1 MTRAM
6 RKKDALIVLAA
17 LALAA
22 AALLTALLGR
32 GGAAD
37 GVRVYVDGALY
48 AEMPLAED
56 GEIRI
61 EQADGS
67 VNVVAVEDGAAFMA
81 YSSCKNQLCV
91 QQRRVSAGGW
101 ALRALGRQIVCLPNR
116 VTIELY
122 AAETV
127 DPNAPDV

>member
-1 MTRAM
+1 MTRAV

-22 AALLTALLGR
+22 AALLTAIWGR
-32 GGAAD
+32 GGATD
-37 GVRVYVDGALY
+37 SVRIYVDGALY
-48 AEMPLAED
+48 AEMPLNED
-56 GEIRI
+56 GEIRV

-91 QQRRVSAGGW
+91 QQGRVSAGGW
-101 ALRALGRQIVCLPNR
+101 ALRALGRQIICLPNR
-116 VTIELY
+116 VTVEMCAGTI
-122 AAETV
+122 

>member
-1 MTRAM
+1 MTRAV

-17 LALAA
+17 LAIAA

-32 GGAAD
+32 GGAVD
-37 GVRVYVDGALY
+37 SVRIYVDGALY
-48 AEMPLAED
+48 AEMPLDED
-56 GEIRI
+56 GEIRV

-91 QQRRVSAGGW
+91 QQGRVSAGGW
-101 ALRALGRQIVCLPNR
+101 ALRALGRQVVCLPNR
-116 VTIELY
+116 VTVELC
-122 AAETV
+122 AAGTV
-127 DPNAPDV
+127 DPNTPDV

>member
-1 MTRAM
+1 MTRAL

-22 AALLTALLGR
+22 AALLTALWGR

-37 GVRVYVDGALY
+37 SVRIYVDGALY
-48 AEMPLAED
+48 AEMPLDED
-56 GEIRI
+56 GEIRV

-91 QQRRVSAGGW
+91 QQGRVSAGDW

-116 VTIELY
+116 VTVELC
-122 AAETV
+122 AGTV
-127 DPNAPDV
+127 DPNTPDV

>member
-1 MTRAM
+1 MTRAL

-22 AALLTALLGR
+22 AALLTALWGR

-37 GVRVYVDGALY
+37 SVRIYVDGALY
-48 AEMPLAED
+48 AEMPLDED
-56 GEIRI
+56 GEIRV
-61 EQADGS
+61 EQVDGS

-91 QQRRVSAGGW
+91 QQGRVSAGGW

-116 VTIELY
+116 VTVELY

-127 DPNAPDV
+127 DPNTPDV

>member
-1 MTRAM
+1 M
-6 RKKDALIVLAA
+6 
-17 LALAA
+17 
-22 AALLTALLGR
+22 
-32 GGAAD
+32 
-37 GVRVYVDGALY
+37 RVYVDGALY

-91 QQRRVSAGGW
+91 QQGRVSAGGW